1 MIRKDSIP
9 KCSSE
14 AEEAQWWDD
23 HREETAEWMEQAV
36 SAGQTSTLSEILG
49 RARTRAAGARPSKG
63 NLTMDELWTSIAAK
77 KERLDELRP
86 LSPRA
91 LANLEHYYD
100 IELTYTS
107 NAIEGN
113 TLSPV
118 ETTLVIEKGITISG
132 KPLKDHLEA
141 LDHYDAIRYVREL
154 ARQETPLTESDVR
167 NLHKLVMQRS
177 APEIAGQYANLPRYV
192 RTETGRHSF
201 PSPAEVPALMKDFA
215 GSLGTA
221 PNTPETAFTAHRRL
235 VDIHPFNDG
244 NGRTARLLMNLIL
257 IRGGYPPVA
266 VRPEDRLEYIRSL
279 AQEQAGQAADRY
291 YELLYKRLDATL
303 REYLSALQEALP
315 AEGSM

>member
-1 MIRKDSIP
+1 
-9 KCSSE
+9 
-14 AEEAQWWDD
+14 
-23 HREETAEWMEQAV
+23 
-36 SAGQTSTLSEILG
+36 
-49 RARTRAAGARPSKG
+49 
-63 NLTMDELWTSIAAK
+63 MDELLHSIAAQQR
-77 KERLDELRP
+77 RLNELRP
-86 LSPRA
+86 LSPKA

-118 ETTLVIEKGITISG
+118 ETTLVIEQGITVGG

-154 ARQETPLTESDVR
+154 ARQEKPLTESDVR

-177 APEIAGQYANLPRYV
+177 APNTAGQYADLSRYV

-201 PSPAEVPALMKDFA
+201 PSPAEIPALMGDFA
-215 GSLGTA
+215 GWLRTA
-221 PNTPETAFTAHRRL
+221 PDTPDTAFTAHRRL

-244 NGRTARLLMNLIL
+244 NGRTARLLMNLVL
-257 IRGGYPPVA
+257 IRGAYPPIA

-279 AQEQAGQAADRY
+279 QQEQSGQSAESFNA
-291 YELLYKRLDATL
+291 LLYRRLDATL
-303 REYLSALQEALP
+303 GEYLSALQEAQTSEAKPKSSGP
-315 AEGSM
+315 APKP